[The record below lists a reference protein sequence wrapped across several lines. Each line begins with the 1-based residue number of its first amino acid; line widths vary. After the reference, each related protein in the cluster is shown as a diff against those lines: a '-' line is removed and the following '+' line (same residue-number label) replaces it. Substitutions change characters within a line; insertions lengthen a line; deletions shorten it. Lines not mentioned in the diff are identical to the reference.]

1 MMDLGFIAMPQVVI
15 EQPGVPPITVAL
27 AGQQIFFGRAEDNDV
42 VLVADEVS
50 RHHAVIT
57 RRGDK
62 TILIDKNSL
71 NGTYVNRQ
79 RIVERVLSHLD
90 EIWFGGKC
98 RLVFRDDTNLG
109 KSDRT
114 DTNSK
119 LLEDVDKIR
128 AEMDRVGDNLTL
140 IGQSRTSQ
148 DLVVRTLIGTTQPT
162 PNELVAMGRAYR
174 RLSALY
180 RASKLIASD
189 FDLNKRL
196 AAVLD
201 TAIEVMQ
208 ADRGFILLCDVASG
222 GLRVSLAREMG
233 QDLAASSPS
242 MGIAG
247 KAAIDGEPILM
258 GSSLTDHELGMRES
272 VIRQAITSAMA
283 APLKLEDRVLGSL
296 YIDTRKRDITFKEE
310 DLELFASLASQLA
323 MAIDNV
329 QLYEK
334 MLSVE
339 KKRQNLSRFLSP
351 TIVDEIMKE
360 ESALELGGHKRVVT
374 TFFCDIR
381 GFTPIAERLSPSMMV
396 DILNEHFTA
405 MTAIVFEYKGT
416 LDKYIGDELMAVFG
430 APISSHD
437 DALRA
442 TKAALAIQAKNAEL
456 NEQRARDER
465 PILHLGIGVN
475 TGEVIAGYIGSPM
488 RMEFTVVG
496 DHVNTARRLCD
507 LANAGQV
514 VVGGTTYLSIKDHIE
529 TRLMGSVTLEG
540 KANPVEAY
548 EALNSS
554 S

>member
-1 MMDLGFIAMPQVVI
+1 MPQVVI
-15 EQPGVPPITVAL
+15 EQPGVPPMTVAL
-27 AGQQIFFGRAEDNDV
+27 SGQQIYFGRAEDNDV

-57 RRGDK
+57 RRGEK
-62 TILIDKNSL
+62 TILVDKNSL

-98 RLVFRDDTNLG
+98 RLVFRDDTNFG
-109 KSDRT
+109 RTHISDT
-114 DTNSK
+114 GSK
-119 LLEDVDKIR
+119 LLQDVDKIR
-128 AEMDRVGDNLTL
+128 AEMDRVGDSLTM
-140 IGQSRTSQ
+140 IAQSGRTPEIIE
-148 DLVVRTLIGTTQPT
+148 RTMIGTAQPT
-162 PNELVAMGRAYR
+162 QDELLAMGRAYR
-174 RLSALY
+174 RLAALY

-189 FDLNKRL
+189 FNLAKRL

-208 ADRGFILLCDVASG
+208 ADRGFVLLCDEASA

-258 GSSLTDHELGMRES
+258 GSALTDQELGMRES

-283 APLKLEDRVLGSL
+283 APLKLEDRILGSL
-296 YIDTRKRDITFKEE
+296 YVDTRKPDVTFKEE
-310 DLELFASLASQLA
+310 DLELFAALASQLA

-360 ESALELGGHKRVVT
+360 EATLELGGHKRVVT

-381 GFTPIAERLSPSMMV
+381 GFTPIAERLSPSAMV
-396 DILNEHFTA
+396 EILNEHFTA
-405 MTAIVFEYKGT
+405 MTAIIFAHNGT

-430 APISSHD
+430 APLSTPD

-442 TKAALAIQAKNAEL
+442 TQAALAIQAKNAEL
-456 NEQRARDER
+456 NLQRAKDGR
-465 PILHLGIGVN
+465 PLLNLGIGVN
-475 TGEVIAGYIGSPM
+475 TGEVVAGYIGSPM

-496 DHVNTARRLCD
+496 DPVNTARRLCD
-507 LANAGQV
+507 LAQSGQV
-514 VVGGTTYLSIKDHIE
+514 VAGGATFEAVKDHVG
-529 TRLMGSVTLEG
+529 TRSIGAVTLEG
-540 KANPVEAY
+540 KAIPVEAY
-548 EALNSS
+548 EIFDAEE
-554 S
+554 